1 MEENNDIQQWF
12 CLGCTSPQR
21 ELKVRDDVRRY
32 GLEAFVPLKY
42 EVKRL
47 RRQEQRT
54 LVPAI
59 SGLMFAKGTLD
70 EVKEYISHAHYTVYI
85 RKSTFS
91 NKEDYLTIPTRAM
104 EDFIAVTVDHEAH
117 ISYFRPEEIKLQAGD
132 KIRVKGGIYDG
143 KEGIIMRIK
152 GKRNKH
158 LVVQIPGLLVA
169 AVEMT
174 PELIELSSS
183 AAPAG
188 GRSAKSVRGQV
199 PDSTSNAKSVR
210 GQVPGSTSN
219 AGSAR
224 YLSPDRFG
232 DASEDIAEEK
242 PSKNIDGD
250 KKYLYDTAHRLLF
263 EITNKYK
270 EDQEYYLL
278 MNELKRCRAR
288 LITFKGFTPST
299 EAELALPMYMAAV
312 LLDEEVAEAKERLEK
327 AIARLKDSS
336 KLKAK
341 CLEMMSALDSA
352 PADSVR
358 GQVPDSRYL
367 TARATPV
374 LSGTCPLTEST
385 ELTTKHYNK
394 HIKF

>member
-174 PELIELSSS
+174 PELIELS
-183 AAPAG
+183 
-188 GRSAKSVRGQV
+188 
-199 PDSTSNAKSVR
+199 KSVR
-210 GQVPGSTSN
+210 GQVPGRTSN

-224 YLSPDRFG
+224 YLSPDRFAGSAGRPSPGSAG

-312 LLDEEVAEAKERLEK
+312 LLNEEVSEAKERLEK

-341 CLEMMSALDSA
+341 CLEMMEAIESFAGA
-352 PADSVR
+352 ADAVNSVR
-358 GQVPDSRYL
+358 GQVPDSTSNAGSVRYL
-367 TARATPV
+367 SPDRIDRTDNET
-374 LSGTCPLTEST
+374 L
-385 ELTTKHYNK
+385 
-394 HIKF
+394 

>member
-174 PELIELSSS
+174 PELIELS
-183 AAPAG
+183 
-188 GRSAKSVRGQV
+188 
-199 PDSTSNAKSVR
+199 KSVR

-219 AGSAR
+219 AGSAKSVRGQVPGSPNNPAGSAR

-232 DASEDIAEEK
+232 SASEDIAEEK

-341 CLEMMSALDSA
+341 CLEMMEAIESFAGAADA
-352 PADSVR
+352 VDSVR
-358 GQVPDSRYL
+358 GQVPDSTSNAGSVRYL
-367 TARATPV
+367 SPDRIDRTDNET
-374 LSGTCPLTEST
+374 L
-385 ELTTKHYNK
+385 
-394 HIKF
+394 

>member
-1 MEENNDIQQWF
+1 MEENNNIQQWF

-32 GLEAFVPLKY
+32 GLEAFVPLQY
-42 EVKRL
+42 EVKRQ

-70 EVKEYISHAHYTVYI
+70 EIKEYISHSHFTVYI
-85 RKSTFS
+85 KKSTFS
-91 NKEDYLTIPTRAM
+91 NKEDYLTVPTKAM
-104 EDFIAVTVDHEAH
+104 ENFIAVTVNHEAN
-117 ISYFRPEEIKLQAGD
+117 ISYFKPEEIKLQAGD

-143 KEGIIMRIK
+143 KEGVIMRIK

-174 PELIELSSS
+174 PELIELTS
-183 AAPAG
+183 AG
-188 GRSAKSVRGQV
+188 SA
-199 PDSTSNAKSVR
+199 R
-210 GQVPGSTSN
+210 GQVPGSQRSLHSGRDDKASARGQVPGSPN
-219 AGSAR
+219 NPASSAR
-224 YLSPDRFG
+224 YLSPGRF
-232 DASEDIAEEK
+232 ER
-242 PSKNIDGD
+242 PSKNVDLD

-278 MNELKRCRAR
+278 MSELKRCRAR
-288 LITFKGFTPST
+288 LVTFKGFTPAT

-312 LLDEEVAEAKERLEK
+312 LLDEDIEPSRERLEK

-341 CLEMMSALDSA
+341 CVEMMSALA
-352 PADSVR
+352 PGR
-358 GQVPDSRYL
+358 
-367 TARATPV
+367 
-374 LSGTCPLTEST
+374 
-385 ELTTKHYNK
+385 
-394 HIKF
+394 IKD